1 MGRAGDVWQDAFV
14 LLPTG
19 AGKSLCYQLPAV
31 VREGVTLVVS
41 PLLSLMH
48 DQARA
53 VLRAR
58 RGGGGGTLLPATRAD
73 GGRAGQRLRRRWRRR
88 SLASGGCAHGGGSR
102 RRPFECPS

>member
-1 MGRAGDVWQDAFV
+1 MLAHALVIILGFMPGWGQDAFV

-48 DQARA
+48 DQVPRHAW
-53 VLRAR
+53 
-58 RGGGGGTLLPATRAD
+58 GAD
-73 GGRAGQRLRRRWRRR
+73 TM
-88 SLASGGCAHGGGSR
+88 
-102 RRPFECPS
+102 